1 MFEEI
6 DFYPEEALGVLCIEK
21 LLYDHLGIV
30 TDSSI
35 DADYLYA
42 CMEEAIF
49 EIVQDVWY
57 KYSEVMQMSIA
68 HIVFPSM
75 RPFYDLCREHSRR
88 HRINFKRNPYVLE
101 AAKVVDEHMRNIDNY
116 DVGWRLCTP
125 KKEYPKKHCELVVY
139 TGMEFYQPVELVES
153 LCEIREFYIEA
164 EKKLRLELYGS
175 KTGQEPAPPLLPAV
189 PERRAA

>member
-42 CMEEAIF
+42 CMEDAIF

-57 KYSEVMQMSIA
+57 KYSEIMQMNIA
-68 HIVFPSM
+68 HILDVQPG
-75 RPFYDLCREHSRR
+75 RYGVVQL
-88 HRINFKRNPYVLE
+88 FKVGPGVLH
-101 AAKVVDEHMRNIDNY
+101 VPQPR
-116 DVGWRLCTP
+116 
-125 KKEYPKKHCELVVY
+125 
-139 TGMEFYQPVELVES
+139 PVEHGGFGNLRQHLLLALS
-153 LCEIREFYIEA
+153 IQ
-164 EKKLRLELYGS
+164 KK
-175 KTGQEPAPPLLPAV
+175 TD
-189 PERRAA
+189 

>member
-1 MFEEI
+1 MFEEVVI
-6 DFYPEEALGVLCIEK
+6 NPDYTLGVLSIEK

-42 CMEEAIF
+42 CMDEAIF
-49 EIVQDVWY
+49 EIVQDVAY
-57 KYSEVMQMSIA
+57 GYNDNMGMSIA

-101 AAKVVDEHMRNIDNY
+101 AAKVVNSYMGGIDDY

-125 KKEYPKKHCELVVY
+125 KKEYPKKRCELVVY

-164 EKKLRLELYGS
+164 EKKLRLELHGS
-175 KTGQEPAPPLLPAV
+175 KPEDTPAPLLLPAV